1 MLPNI
6 AQLTGEVR
14 LFGFAGFFFS
24 FHPVDPVILSKR
36 EFATQKPLNA
46 NGFHP
51 AVYGRSGAMSRDSA

>member
-6 AQLTGEVR
+6 VQLTREVR
-14 LFGFAGFFFS
+14 LFGFTGFFFS

-46 NGFHP
+46 NGC
-51 AVYGRSGAMSRDSA
+51 